1 MPNYKFNNWERQ
13 FLCRRLKYGTGIVST
28 RVAFAPR
35 SAEIKPLFW
44 RFVPIITFISSSS
57 SSLLS
62 LLLLSLSLFSCSLLY
77 FFFLP
82 PDFKGLTAWPWA
94 KIFFVTREILR
105 GFYMGPPP

>member
-1 MPNYKFNNWERQ
+1 MPNYKFKYWERQ
-13 FLCRRLKYGTGIVST
+13 ILCRRLKYGTGIVST

-57 SSLLS
+57 SSS
-62 LLLLSLSLFSCSLLY
+62 LSLSLFSCSHLF

-82 PDFKGLTAWPWA
+82 PDFKGLTALPWA